1 MQTGLRTND
10 HSDVRPIFKSVIFNP
25 NPNKMK
31 IQIQK
36 TNPEFTLWALRIGVV
51 ILYVV
56 FYVFKKKL
64 YL

>member
-1 MQTGLRTND
+1 
-10 HSDVRPIFKSVIFNP
+10 
-25 NPNKMK
+25 MK

-36 TNPEFTLWALRIGVV
+36 TNPEITLWALRIAVV
-51 ILYVV
+51 TLYVV

>member
-1 MQTGLRTND
+1 
-10 HSDVRPIFKSVIFNP
+10 
-25 NPNKMK
+25 MK

-36 TNPEFTLWALRIGVV
+36 TSPEISLWALRIAVV

-56 FYVFKKKL
+56 FYVYKKKL

>member
-1 MQTGLRTND
+1 
-10 HSDVRPIFKSVIFNP
+10 
-25 NPNKMK
+25 MK

-36 TNPEFTLWALRIGVV
+36 TKAVSPEITMWALRFAVV
-51 ILYVV
+51 LLYVV

>member
-1 MQTGLRTND
+1 
-10 HSDVRPIFKSVIFNP
+10 
-25 NPNKMK
+25 MK

-36 TNPEFTLWALRIGVV
+36 TNPELTLWALRIGIVV
-51 ILYVV
+51 LYVV

>member
-1 MQTGLRTND
+1 
-10 HSDVRPIFKSVIFNP
+10 
-25 NPNKMK
+25 MK

-36 TNPEFTLWALRIGVV
+36 TKPELTLWALRIVIVV
-51 ILYVV
+51 LYVA